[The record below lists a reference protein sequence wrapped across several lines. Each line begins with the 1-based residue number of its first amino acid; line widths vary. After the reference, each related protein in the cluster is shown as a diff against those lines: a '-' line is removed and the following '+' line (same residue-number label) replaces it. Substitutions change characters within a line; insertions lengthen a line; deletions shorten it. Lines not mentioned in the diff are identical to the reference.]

1 MTFTK
6 ENFTEVVI
14 YSLLFLGIGY
24 SIYSSLQQKSFDT
37 ACEITCGGARSMT
50 PIIDFRN
57 QCLCDLGHGKW
68 QVTDV
73 RTN

>member
-1 MTFTK
+1 MSLIK
-6 ENFTEVVI
+6 ENIVEIVI
-14 YSLLFLGIGY
+14 YSLLFVGIGY

-37 ACEITCGGARSMT
+37 ACELTCKGARSAT
-50 PIIDFRN
+50 PIIDLRS

-68 QVTDV
+68 QVVDV

>member
-1 MTFTK
+1 MSFIK
-6 ENFTEVVI
+6 ENLIEVVI
-14 YSLLFLGIGY
+14 YSLLLLGVSY
-24 SIYSSLQQKSFDT
+24 SIYSALQQKSFDT
-37 ACEITCGGARSMT
+37 ACERSCNGTRSMT
-50 PIIDFRN
+50 PIINFRN